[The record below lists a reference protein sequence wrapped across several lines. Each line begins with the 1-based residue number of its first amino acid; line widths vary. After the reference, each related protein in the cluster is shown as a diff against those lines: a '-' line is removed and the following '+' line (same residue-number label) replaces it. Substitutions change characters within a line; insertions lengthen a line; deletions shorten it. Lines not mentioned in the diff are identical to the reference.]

1 MVGHPPPPIKMGGTA
16 RGARLGGMTYLRI
29 VIPA

>member
-16 RGARLGGMTYLRI
+16 PRGRQGGTTYLGI
-29 VIPA
+29 VISP